1 MINKVFLNGDNVSE
15 NIKLD
20 SSYDD
25 FLKKNKS
32 NIRDF
37 TSLSF
42 DNDDYSHLSVKSNM
56 SKTEDMLNQIYHK
69 YQDIARVDASN
80 FAKLGK
86 QFKDL
91 DEEIARDLDNTN

>member
-1 MINKVFLNGDNVSE
+1 MI
-15 NIKLD
+15 
-20 SSYDD
+20 
-25 FLKKNKS
+25 
-32 NIRDF
+32 
-37 TSLSF
+37 SF
-42 DNDDYSHLSVKSNM
+42 HVLFK
-56 SKTEDMLNQIYHK
+56 LNQIYHK

>member
-1 MINKVFLNGDNVSE
+1 
-15 NIKLD
+15 
-20 SSYDD
+20 
-25 FLKKNKS
+25 
-32 NIRDF
+32 
-37 TSLSF
+37 
-42 DNDDYSHLSVKSNM
+42 M
-56 SKTEDMLNQIYHK
+56 SKTEDMLNQIYRK